1 MDQLLRVTQEETDRL
16 KKEDVISKFD
26 CTPFQCNKRLFLN
39 RSPQIRYFQNHH
51 MERVCSAI
59 GDAQYRREAC

>member
-26 CTPFQCNKRLFLN
+26 CAPFQCNKRLF
-39 RSPQIRYFQNHH
+39 FK
-51 MERVCSAI
+51 
-59 GDAQYRREAC
+59 